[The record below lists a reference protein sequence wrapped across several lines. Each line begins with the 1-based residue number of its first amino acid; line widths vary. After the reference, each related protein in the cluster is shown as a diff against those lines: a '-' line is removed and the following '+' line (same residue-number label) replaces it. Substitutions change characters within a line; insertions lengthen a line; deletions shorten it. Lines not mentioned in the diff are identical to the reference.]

1 MIYSLDF
8 TDEAKLG
15 ISKIKKSGDQS
26 LIKKLTK
33 ILLQLSENP
42 MIGDGKPELLKHYSE
57 PTWSRRISSKHRLVY
72 RIQEEKVNILI
83 LSSWGHYD
91 DK

>member
-42 MIGDGKPELLKHYSE
+42 MIGDGKPELLKHY
-57 PTWSRRISSKHRLVY
+57 
-72 RIQEEKVNILI
+72 
-83 LSSWGHYD
+83 
-91 DK
+91 